1 MKTENNIVQVLK
13 FKNEYYEVGE
23 VISVI
28 YDSYMCK
35 PIIGRIIELS
45 NLTINGVITCGT
57 IKLDTSDKYN
67 SKIETLHINRIQDI
81 ERCN

>member
-1 MKTENNIVQVLK
+1 MKTENNIIQVLK

-35 PIIGRIIELS
+35 PIME
-45 NLTINGVITCGT
+45 
-57 IKLDTSDKYN
+57 
-67 SKIETLHINRIQDI
+67 E
-81 ERCN
+81 